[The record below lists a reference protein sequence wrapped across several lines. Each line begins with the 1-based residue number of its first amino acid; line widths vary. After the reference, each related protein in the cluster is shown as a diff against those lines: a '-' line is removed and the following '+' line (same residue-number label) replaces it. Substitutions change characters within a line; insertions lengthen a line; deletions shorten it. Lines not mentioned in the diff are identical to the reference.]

1 MDVRTVIFPEIL
13 GRVAKLNDT
22 RLMGRGNTTREVVFD
37 ICEQH
42 PVLRPH
48 LFYAN
53 GHFKEHF
60 LVTSAGSLVDLD
72 SPLESRDEIEIM
84 LATSGGV
91 DVDQLTNAEVQRYV
105 RHITL
110 PGVGREGQ
118 ARLKKA
124 RVLIIGTGGL
134 GSPISLYLAAA
145 GIGTIGLVDFDTVE
159 VSNLQRQIVHGHQTI
174 GVPKVESAKR
184 RLLDLNPHIDI
195 RTHAYAV
202 DKSNAYDLIE
212 QYDVVVDGT
221 DNFASRYVVNEA
233 CARQA
238 KPLIYGA
245 LYRFDGQVSVFNL
258 AGGPC
263 YRCLFPKSPPPE
275 LAPSC
280 NAGGVIGVLPGVIGL
295 LQATEAIKFIM
306 GLGKPLS
313 GRLLRFDAL
322 GLAFSEV
329 AFARRDDCPT
339 CSGGVRGDIDEDVS
353 VCQTSGVAATRM
365 EPHCYIAPAE
375 LDALMRA
382 GTSGVRLI
390 DVRDANELE
399 VCRLPE
405 ALHIPL
411 AELDENLGGLQRS
424 DRYVVVCYA
433 GTRAERAA
441 SSMLASGF
449 AKVQV
454 LDGGIRRW
462 AKDVERD
469 MPMY

>member
-1 MDVRTVIFPEIL
+1 MNSRAAIFPEVLMRI
-13 GRVAKLNDT
+13 AKLNGT
-22 RLMGRGNTTREVVFD
+22 RMTGRGHTAREIISD
-37 ICEQH
+37 ICEKN
-42 PVLRPH
+42 PALRPH

-60 LVTSAGSLVDLD
+60 LVTAAGSLVDLD
-72 SPLESRDEIEIM
+72 ARLEGRDEIEIM

-91 DVDQLTNAEVQRYV
+91 DVDGLTNAEVQRHV

-134 GSPISLYLAAA
+134 GSPVSLYLAVA
-145 GIGTIGLVDFDTVE
+145 GIGTIGLADFDTVE
-159 VSNLQRQIVHGHQTI
+159 VSNLQRQVVHGHQTV
-174 GVPKVESAKR
+174 GTPKVESAKR

-195 RTHAYAV
+195 RTHGYAV

-212 QYDVVVDGT
+212 QYDVVIDGT

-233 CARQA
+233 CAHQA

-295 LQATEAIKFIM
+295 LQATEAIKLIM

-322 GLAFSEV
+322 GMAFSEV
-329 AFARRDDCPT
+329 AFARRNQCPA
-339 CSGGVRGDIDEDVS
+339 CSGGAGDDSDEDAAA
-353 VCQTSGVAATRM
+353 CQTNGVGATRM
-365 EPHCYIAPAE
+365 EPHCYIEPVE

-382 GTSGVRLI
+382 GASGVRLI

-399 VCRLPE
+399 VCRLPGT
-405 ALHIPL
+405 LHIPL
-411 AELDENLGGLQRS
+411 AELDGHLGGLQRS
-424 DRYVVVCYA
+424 ERYVVVCYA

-449 AKVQV
+449 ARVQV

-462 AKDVERD
+462 ANDVERD